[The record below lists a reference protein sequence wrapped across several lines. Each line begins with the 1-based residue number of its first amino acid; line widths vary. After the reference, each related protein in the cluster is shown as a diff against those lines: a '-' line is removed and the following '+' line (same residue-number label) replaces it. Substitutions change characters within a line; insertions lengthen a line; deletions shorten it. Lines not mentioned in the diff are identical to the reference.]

1 MYLGDIKL
9 SALFHLKRNIVL
21 FLRSN
26 RIKGFINDDDENK
39 LLAK

>member
-21 FLRSN
+21 FLRRN
-26 RIKGFINDDDENK
+26 RIDGFINDDDDNK